1 MPHVTTADGVEL
13 YYEETGSG
21 TPIVFVHEFGGDY
34 RAWEPQL
41 RYFARTHRCITFNAR
56 GYPPSAVPDDPE
68 MYSQDLARDDVLAVL
83 DGLGIERAHINGL
96 SMGGF
101 AALHFGFEYP
111 ERALSLVVAGC
122 GYGASADVKE
132 QFVRETTEVA
142 DRMENETMAVFGK
155 VYSLG
160 PTRVQFQ
167 NKDPRGWQEF
177 EDQLC
182 EHSSLGSANTM
193 RGIQRRRPSLY
204 DLEDKMRALTVPTLI
219 LNGDED
225 DPCLDAGLFMK
236 RTIVSSALV
245 LLPRTGHL
253 CNLEEPAL
261 YNQICGDFMGRVEAG
276 RWEMRDPRSMTTAII
291 STPEK

>member
-83 DGLGIERAHINGL
+83 DGLAIERAHINGL

-291 STPEK
+291 STLEA